1 WVLTLIVLGSIL
13 FLTFASVALRASL
26 RPGSDAS
33 LMGHA
38 SSEVGSA
45 ALGHIGSRRWR
56 EAAASLFAATVG
68 GVGGEREGE

>member
-1 WVLTLIVLGSIL
+1 MAQGVQGRWVLTLIVLGSIL

-26 RPGSDAS
+26 RPGSAAS

-45 ALGHIGSRRWR
+45 A
-56 EAAASLFAATVG
+56 SLLNLPT
-68 GVGGEREGE
+68 